1 MVQNG
6 NTPRAAAPSTDR
18 GRATR
23 ERILDAASELFHRQG
38 VGATG
43 LEEVIAASGT
53 GKGQLYHYF
62 AGKRALV
69 HAVVD
74 RQIATVLAAQQTRL
88 EQLSGPADLRA
99 WAAELVAAYAEGDHP
114 VRCPL
119 GALVAELA
127 EGDPEARAAL
137 DRGFARWADALAA
150 GLRRAGVAAPERH
163 ATALLAAYQG
173 GLLLSQARGDLAPLR
188 TALDAAV
195 DAAAPAP

>member
-1 MVQNG
+1 VSVL
-6 NTPRAAAPSTDR
+6 PSTDR

-23 ERILDAASELFHRQG
+23 ERILDAASELFYRQG

-43 LEEVIAASGT
+43 LDQVIAASKT

-62 AGKRALV
+62 TDKRALV
-69 HAVVD
+69 QAVVE
-74 RQIATVLAAQQTRL
+74 RQVATVLAAQQSRL
-88 EQLSGPADLRA
+88 EQVATPADLRA
-99 WAAELVAAYAEGDHP
+99 WAGELVAAYRDADHP

-127 EGDPEARAAL
+127 ENDPDARAAL
-137 DRGFARWADALAA
+137 DRGFGRWSAALTT
-150 GLRRAGVAAPERH
+150 GLRRAGVAEPERH

-188 TALDAAV
+188 TALDV
-195 DAAAPAP
+195 GLAAAGAG

>member
-1 MVQNG
+1 VS
-6 NTPRAAAPSTDR
+6 TVPSTDR

-23 ERILDAASELFHRQG
+23 ERILDAASELFYRQG

-43 LEEVIAASGT
+43 LDQVIASSRT

-62 AGKRALV
+62 ADKRALV

-74 RQIATVLAAQQTRL
+74 RQIATVLDAQHSRL
-88 EQLSGPADLRA
+88 AQLSTPADLRA
-99 WAAELVAAYAEGDHP
+99 WADELVSAYRAADHP

-137 DRGFARWADALAA
+137 DAGFARWADALAA
-150 GLRRAGVAAPERH
+150 GLRRAGVAKPKRQ

-188 TALDAAV
+188 TALDAAL
-195 DAAAPAP
+195 AGAGA

>member
-1 MVQNG
+1 MVQKAS
-6 NTPRAAAPSTDR
+6 PDLPSTDR

-23 ERILDAASELFHRQG
+23 ERILDAASELFYRQG

-43 LEEVIAASGT
+43 LDQVIATSRT

-62 AGKRALV
+62 TDKRALV
-69 HAVVD
+69 HAVID
-74 RQIATVLAAQQTRL
+74 RQVATVLGAQQSRL
-88 EQLSGPADLRA
+88 EQLAAPADLRA
-99 WAAELVAAYAEGDHP
+99 WAAELVAAYQRSDHP

-137 DRGFARWADALAA
+137 DRGFGRWSAALAA
-150 GLRRAGVAAPERH
+150 GLRRAGVAEPERQ

-173 GLLLSQARGDLAPLR
+173 GLLLSQARGDLGPLR
-188 TALDAAV
+188 TALDVALTAAG
-195 DAAAPAP
+195 A

>member
-1 MVQNG
+1 MSAV
-6 NTPRAAAPSTDR
+6 PSTDR

-23 ERILDAASELFHRQG
+23 ERILDAASELFYRQG

-43 LEEVIAASGT
+43 LDQVIAASAT

-62 AGKRALV
+62 ADKRALV

-74 RQIATVLAAQQTRL
+74 RQVATVLDSQQARL
-88 EQLSGPADLRA
+88 EQLSAPADLRA
-99 WAAELVAAYAEGDHP
+99 WAGELVAAYRDADHP

-127 EGDPEARAAL
+127 ENDPEARGAL
-137 DRGFARWADALAA
+137 DAGFGRWAAALAA
-150 GLRRAGVAAPERH
+150 GLRRAGVARPKRQ

-173 GLLLSQARGDLAPLR
+173 GLLLSQARGDLAPLE
-188 TALDAAV
+188 TALDMALTAAG
-195 DAAAPAP
+195 A

>member
-1 MVQNG
+1 M
-6 NTPRAAAPSTDR
+6 TLPSTDR

-23 ERILDAASELFHRQG
+23 ERILDAASELFYRRG

-43 LEEVIAASGT
+43 LDQVIAASRT

-62 AGKRALV
+62 ADKRELV

-74 RQIATVLAAQQTRL
+74 RQVGAVLEAQQSRL
-88 EQLSGPADLRA
+88 GRLSGPADLRA
-99 WAAELVAAYAEGDHP
+99 WADELVAAYRDSDHP

-127 EGDPEARAAL
+127 EGDPAARAAL
-137 DRGFARWADALAA
+137 DRGFAAWSAALAA
-150 GLRRAGVAAPERH
+150 GLRRAGVPEPERH

-173 GLLLSQARGDLAPLR
+173 GLLLSQARGDLGPLR
-188 TALDAAV
+188 TALDLALAG
-195 DAAAPAP
+195 AGA

>member
-1 MVQNG
+1 MSVV
-6 NTPRAAAPSTDR
+6 PSTDR

-23 ERILDAASELFHRQG
+23 ERILDAASELFYRQG

-43 LEEVIAASGT
+43 LDQVIAASAT

-62 AGKRALV
+62 ADKRALV

-74 RQIATVLAAQQTRL
+74 RQVATVLDAQQARL
-88 EQLSGPADLRA
+88 EQLSAPADLRA
-99 WAAELVAAYAEGDHP
+99 WAGELVAAYRDADHP

-137 DRGFARWADALAA
+137 DAGFARWAAALAA
-150 GLRRAGVAAPERH
+150 GLRRAGVARPKRQ

-173 GLLLSQARGDLAPLR
+173 GLLLSQARGDLAPLE
-188 TALDAAV
+188 TALDMALSAAG
-195 DAAAPAP
+195 A

>member
-1 MVQNG
+1 MSAV
-6 NTPRAAAPSTDR
+6 PSTDR

-23 ERILDAASELFHRQG
+23 ERILDAASELFYRQG

-43 LEEVIAASGT
+43 LDQVIAASAT

-62 AGKRALV
+62 ADKRALV

-74 RQIATVLAAQQTRL
+74 RQVATVLAAQQARL
-88 EQLSGPADLRA
+88 DRLSTPSDVRA
-99 WAAELVAAYAEGDHP
+99 WADELVAAYRDGDHP

-137 DRGFARWADALAA
+137 DRGFGRWSAALAA
-150 GLRRAGVAAPERH
+150 GLRRAGVADPERH
-163 ATALLAAYQG
+163 ATSLLAAYQG
-173 GLLLSQARGDLAPLR
+173 GLLLSQARGDLGPLQA
-188 TALDAAV
+188 ALDVAL
-195 DAAAPAP
+195 AAAGA

>member
-1 MVQNG
+1 MSVLP
-6 NTPRAAAPSTDR
+6 TTDR

-23 ERILDAASELFHRQG
+23 ERILDAASELFHRRG

-43 LEEVIAASGT
+43 LDQVIAASAT

-62 AGKRALV
+62 ADKRALV

-74 RQIATVLAAQQTRL
+74 RQIATVLAGQQARLAQL
-88 EQLSGPADLRA
+88 AAPADLRA
-99 WAAELVAAYAEGDHP
+99 WADELVTAYEEADHP

-127 EGDPEARAAL
+127 EADPDARAAL
-137 DRGFARWADALAA
+137 DAGFGRWADALAA
-150 GLRRAGVAAPERH
+150 ALRRAGVAAPERQ

-188 TALDAAV
+188 IALDAAL
-195 DAAAPAP
+195 AGAGA

>member
-1 MVQNG
+1 MSAV
-6 NTPRAAAPSTDR
+6 PSTDR

-23 ERILDAASELFHRQG
+23 ERILDAASELFYRQG

-43 LEEVIAASGT
+43 LDQVIAASAT

-62 AGKRALV
+62 ADKRALI

-74 RQIATVLAAQQTRL
+74 RQVATVIAGQQARL
-88 EQLSGPADLRA
+88 EQLSGPADVRA
-99 WAAELVAAYAEGDHP
+99 WADELVAAYRDADHP

-137 DRGFARWADALAA
+137 DAGFGRWAAALAA
-150 GLRRAGVAAPERH
+150 GLRRAGVAKPKRQ

-173 GLLLSQARGDLAPLR
+173 GLLLSQARGDLGPLQ
-188 TALDAAV
+188 TALDVALTAAG
-195 DAAAPAP
+195 A

>member
-1 MVQNG
+1 M
-6 NTPRAAAPSTDR
+6 TALPSTDR

-23 ERILDAASELFHRQG
+23 ERILDAASELFYRQG

-43 LEEVIAASGT
+43 LDQVIAASAT

-62 AGKRALV
+62 ADKRALV
-69 HAVVD
+69 HAVVE
-74 RQIATVLAAQQTRL
+74 RQVDTVIAAQQVRL
-88 EQLSGPADLRA
+88 EQLAAPADVRA
-99 WAAELVAAYAEGDHP
+99 WADELVVAYWDGDYL

-137 DRGFARWADALAA
+137 DAGFGRWAAALAA
-150 GLRRAGVAAPERH
+150 GLRRAGVAKPNRH

-173 GLLLSQARGDLAPLR
+173 GLLLSQARGDLSPLR
-188 TALDAAV
+188 TALDAAL
-195 DAAAPAP
+195 AGAGA

>member
-1 MVQNG
+1 MS
-6 NTPRAAAPSTDR
+6 AMPSTDR

-23 ERILDAASELFHRQG
+23 ERILDAASELFYRQG

-43 LEEVIAASGT
+43 LDEVIAASAT

-62 AGKRALV
+62 ADKRALV

-74 RQIATVLAAQQTRL
+74 RQVATVLDAQQARL
-88 EQLSGPADLRA
+88 DQLSAPADLRA
-99 WAAELVAAYAEGDHP
+99 WAAELVAAYRDGDHP

-127 EGDPEARAAL
+127 EGDPESRAAL
-137 DRGFARWADALAA
+137 DAGFGRWAAALAA
-150 GLRRAGVAAPERH
+150 GLRRAGVAKPKRQ

-173 GLLLSQARGDLAPLR
+173 GLLLSQARGDLGPLQ
-188 TALDAAV
+188 TALDAALTAV
-195 DAAAPAP
+195 GA

>member
-1 MVQNG
+1 VSVL
-6 NTPRAAAPSTDR
+6 PSTDR

-23 ERILDAASELFHRQG
+23 ERILDAASELFYRQG
-38 VGATG
+38 VGATR
-43 LEEVIAASGT
+43 LDQVIAASGT

-62 AGKRALV
+62 ADKRALV

-74 RQIATVLAAQQTRL
+74 RQIAAVLEDQQPRL
-88 EQLSGPADLRA
+88 ERLSEPADLRA
-99 WAAELVAAYAEGDHP
+99 WADAIVAAYRDSDHP

-137 DRGFARWADALAA
+137 DRGFGRWSAALAA
-150 GLRRAGVAAPERH
+150 GLRRLKVGEPERQ

-173 GLLLSQARGDLAPLR
+173 GLLLAQARGDLDPLR
-188 TALDAAV
+188 TALDLALAGV
-195 DAAAPAP
+195 GA

>member
-1 MVQNG
+1 MSAV
-6 NTPRAAAPSTDR
+6 PSTDR

-23 ERILDAASELFHRQG
+23 ERILDAASELFYRQG

-43 LEEVIAASGT
+43 LDQVIAASAT

-62 AGKRALV
+62 ADKRALI
-69 HAVVD
+69 HAVVE
-74 RQIATVLAAQQTRL
+74 RQVDTVIAAQQARL
-88 EQLSGPADLRA
+88 EQLSGPAGVRA
-99 WAAELVAAYAEGDHP
+99 WAGELVAAYRDADHP

-137 DRGFARWADALAA
+137 AAGFGRWADALAA
-150 GLRRAGVAAPERH
+150 GLRRAGVAAPERQ

-173 GLLLSQARGDLAPLR
+173 GLLLSQARGDLEPLR
-188 TALDAAV
+188 TALDAALTG
-195 DAAAPAP
+195 AGA